1 MGLLLTTMQNY
12 YMVLS
17 ATWAAAL
24 PAPRSW
30 TCPDL
35 PLVLIA
41 LIWQAGG
48 HFKRWFIYLLRR
60 KLPPLGYWVYMFAP
74 MSFIESAPVQAS
86 SLLLSSIQQFKKQV
100 SFC

>member
-24 PAPRSW
+24 PAPVL
-30 TCPDL
+30 DL
-35 PLVLIA
+35 PLVLIG

-100 SFC
+100 NFC